1 MGCEVTRGDP
11 RGGGGALSRQ
21 RAGGLPY
28 SLVFEVHPCPAHH
41 LPGSS
46 FRSMT
51 SSSPPPRPAPFRRGS
66 GHQTRAPRSG
76 NGQQRDALRERAVA
90 AAQHQPCQRLGWR
103 ARRRWRRSRR
113 RRLRCEAGGEGGN
126 GIGSGGWDGGG
137 AGGGAAAASVDDRG
151 GAGEGG
157 TGRRHGAGS
166 VVVGRR
172 REGW

>member
-1 MGCEVTRGDP
+1 MP
-11 RGGGGALSRQ
+11 RPPPSRQ
-21 RAGGLPY
+21 
-28 SLVFEVHPCPAHH
+28 
-41 LPGSS
+41 S

-66 GHQTRAPRSG
+66 GHQTRAPRSE

-90 AAQHQPCQRLGWR
+90 AAQHQPCQRLGCR
-103 ARRRWRRSRR
+103 ARRRWKRSRR

-166 VVVGRR
+166 VVVGRKER
-172 REGW
+172 RVVRAATVGEAVVSALAAVRRQARARWQA